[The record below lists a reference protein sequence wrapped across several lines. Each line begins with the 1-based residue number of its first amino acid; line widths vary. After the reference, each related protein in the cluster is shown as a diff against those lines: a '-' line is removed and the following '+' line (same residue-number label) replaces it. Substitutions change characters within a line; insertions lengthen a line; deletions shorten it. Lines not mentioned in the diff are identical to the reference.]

1 MRNIRQKVE
10 KATLA
15 ADTAVFNDAQLF
27 VKEPQIRQKVEK
39 ATLVADTAVF
49 NDAQLFVKELQQSGC
64 FLRFKLDD
72 QGRIT
77 SIAWAHPKQQQN
89 AMKYHSVI
97 IQGNMSNTCM

>member
-15 ADTAVFNDAQLF
+15 ADTAVFY
-27 VKEPQIRQKVEK
+27 
-39 ATLVADTAVF
+39 
-49 NDAQLFVKELQQSGC
+49 DAQLFVKELQQSGC
-64 FLRFKLDD
+64 FLRFKVDG
-72 QGRIT
+72 QGRMT

-97 IQGNMSNTCM
+97 IQDNTFNTCM